1 MQVRQLTYIS
11 GTIDGIRWP
20 GIGQT
25 IDLAPHVCESLIANG
40 FCEAVAP
47 TSKREIAAADPT
59 VETAA
64 IKPAT
69 RRTPKA

>member
-1 MQVRQLTYIS
+1 MQVRQLISLS
-11 GTIDGIRWP
+11 GTIDGVGWP
-20 GIGQT
+20 GIGEV

-40 FCEAVAP
+40 YAEAVAP
-47 TSKREIAAADPT
+47 TSKRETAAADPT

-64 IKPAT
+64 IKPAA

>member
-1 MQVRQLTYIS
+1 MQVRQLIALS

-20 GIGQT
+20 GIGEV
-25 IDLAPHVCESLIANG
+25 IDLTPAVCESLIANG
-40 FCEAVAP
+40 FAEAVTP
-47 TSKREIAAADPT
+47 SKREIAAADPT